1 LERRYHWFN
10 WRGWLDIGAGVIG
23 DMGAHIIDH
32 LYWALDLDLPAKVS
46 ASSSRVGRKMEGY
59 PTASKIHFDFHAKA
73 DRPLR

>member
-1 LERRYHWFN
+1 
-10 WRGWLDIGAGVIG
+10 
-23 DMGAHIIDH
+23 MGAHIIDH